1 MTFHLCVLNQL
12 STIFTVNPLELLA
25 CVGGLMLL
33 HVLGRVEDLATIRTG
48 VLLPKLVKICIKP
61 RSYFSYES
69 EVSTL
74 WTIFL

>member
-33 HVLGRVEDLATIRTG
+33 HVLGRVEDLAAVRAG
-48 VLLPKLVKICIKP
+48 VLLPKLPKG
-61 RSYFSYES
+61 S
-69 EVSTL
+69 
-74 WTIFL
+74 